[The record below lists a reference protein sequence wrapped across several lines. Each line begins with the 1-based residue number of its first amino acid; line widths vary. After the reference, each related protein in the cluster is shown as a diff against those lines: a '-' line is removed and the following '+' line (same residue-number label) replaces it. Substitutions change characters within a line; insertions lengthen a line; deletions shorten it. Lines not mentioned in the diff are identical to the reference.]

1 AYRRADRAPHGGPG
15 RGRRVRP
22 AVRGGVPDRADAGD
36 QPGRGDR
43 AADRRRQ
50 HHRGVRLPADPR
62 PDDLVRA
69 RVRAGDRRQ
78 PVPEPV
84 HEREAGAARAG
95 DRLPGPRP
103 APARHDHRG
112 RAGGGRV
119 PLHRLDL
126 GRWLELTDR
135 PHALLVDRP
144 LTTAKAVLAPENS
157 RGCGASLGRVP
168 NYRLAT
174 VAAVASLA
182 LAAACGSD
190 GSTSAGSGS
199 SPAAPGSGA
208 ASGTVTVFA
217 AASLTES
224 FTSLGRQ
231 FEAAHPGTT
240 VKFNFGAS
248 SSLAENINQGAP
260 ADVFASASAK
270 NMKQVVDAGGASDSK
285 TFANNVMQIAVPPD
299 NPANVAQVADLAN
312 PKIKVAL
319 CQPEVPCGTVA

>member
-1 AYRRADRAPHGGPG
+1 
-15 RGRRVRP
+15 
-22 AVRGGVPDRADAGD
+22 
-36 QPGRGDR
+36 
-43 AADRRRQ
+43 
-50 HHRGVRLPADPR
+50 
-62 PDDLVRA
+62 
-69 RVRAGDRRQ
+69 
-78 PVPEPV
+78 
-84 HEREAGAARAG
+84 
-95 DRLPGPRP
+95 
-103 APARHDHRG
+103 
-112 RAGGGRV
+112 
-119 PLHRLDL
+119 
-126 GRWLELTDR
+126 
-135 PHALLVDRP
+135 
-144 LTTAKAVLAPENS
+144 
-157 RGCGASLGRVP
+157 VP

-260 ADVFASASAK
+260 ADVFASASPK
-270 NMKQVVDAGGASDSK
+270 NMQQVVDADGASDSK
-285 TFANNVMQIAVPPD
+285 TFARNVMQIAVPPD
-299 NPANVAQVADLAN
+299 NPTGVREVTDLARSN
-312 PKIKVAL
+312 VKVAL
-319 CQPEVPCGTVA
+319 CQPQVPCGAVAQQVFENVNITVKPVTQGADVKAVLTTVQLGEVDAGMVYRTDVRAAGTKVRGIEIPADQNASTSYPIAALTEAPNPAGAAAFVDYVLSPDGEKVLEQAGFAAP

>member
-1 AYRRADRAPHGGPG
+1 
-15 RGRRVRP
+15 
-22 AVRGGVPDRADAGD
+22 
-36 QPGRGDR
+36 
-43 AADRRRQ
+43 
-50 HHRGVRLPADPR
+50 
-62 PDDLVRA
+62 
-69 RVRAGDRRQ
+69 
-78 PVPEPV
+78 
-84 HEREAGAARAG
+84 
-95 DRLPGPRP
+95 
-103 APARHDHRG
+103 
-112 RAGGGRV
+112 
-119 PLHRLDL
+119 
-126 GRWLELTDR
+126 
-135 PHALLVDRP
+135 
-144 LTTAKAVLAPENS
+144 
-157 RGCGASLGRVP
+157 VP

-260 ADVFASASAK
+260 ADVFASASPK
-270 NMKQVVDAGGASDSK
+270 NMQQVVDADGASDSK
-285 TFANNVMQIAVPPD
+285 TFARNVMQIAVPPD
-299 NPANVAQVADLAN
+299 NPAGVREVTDLARSN
-312 PKIKVAL
+312 VKVAL
-319 CQPEVPCGTVA
+319 CQPQVPCGAVAQQVFENVNITVKPVTQGADVKAVLTTVQLGEVDAGMVYRTDVRAAGTKVRGIEIPADQNASTSYPIAALTEAPNPAGAAAFVDYVLSPDGEKVLEQAGFAAP